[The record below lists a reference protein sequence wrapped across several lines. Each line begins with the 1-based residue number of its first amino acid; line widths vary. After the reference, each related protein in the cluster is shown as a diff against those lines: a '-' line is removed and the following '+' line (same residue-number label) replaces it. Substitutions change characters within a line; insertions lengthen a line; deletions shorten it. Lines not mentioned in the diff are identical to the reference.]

1 MGPRPSEDLINVT
14 VPSHQENGGIL
25 CSIIFI
31 NPRSGKSDPNPQTVE
46 SCLSFSGKWRPCP
59 PRGEEERKNLQGHLE
74 ALFNGQALKIKQR
87 SSIYVLFGQL
97 ARPLH

>member
-14 VPSHQENGGIL
+14 VPSRQENRGIL
-25 CSIIFI
+25 CSTIFI

-46 SCLSFSGKWRPCP
+46 RCLSFSGKWRPCP
-59 PRGEEERKNLQGHLE
+59 PPGEEERKNLQGHLE

-97 ARPLH
+97 AWPLH